1 MREADTKTDV
11 GLRGT
16 CAYYQC
22 FGTVCAMCMCAAGFW
37 GCDVLLHFC
46 TLFWAKGQDFLFQNS
61 FKGCSE
67 LEKAGLKQEKDILNQ
82 ERAFQNRKMTF

>member
-22 FGTVCAMCMCAAGFW
+22 FGTVCAMFMCAAGFW
-37 GCDVLLHFC
+37 ACERAIALLHSFLGKR
-46 TLFWAKGQDFLFQNS
+46 TRFPVLELFQRV
-61 FKGCSE
+61 F
-67 LEKAGLKQEKDILNQ
+67 
-82 ERAFQNRKMTF
+82 